1 MNPEIPHIDPDTA
14 LGANDFVARRHLHE
28 IDVRVSL
35 LEQQN
40 LMTTKQLCSIND
52 NIKWLVRIVL
62 GGTISALLVMLFN
75 NSGGVM

>member
-1 MNPEIPHIDPDTA
+1 MDSENPS
-14 LGANDFVARRHLHE
+14 NVSDFVACRHLHE

-40 LMTTKQLCSIND
+40 LMTTKQLCGING

>member
-1 MNPEIPHIDPDTA
+1 MDSENPSNVSDLVE
-14 LGANDFVARRHLHE
+14 RRQMHK

-62 GGTISALLVMLFN
+62 GGTVSALLVMLFN